1 MSVVREHEEFVWL
14 HSVIEESENYGGFIV
29 RLNAIDIIKI
39 FRTDGFSNFSEFSRS
54 LKIFFNSLFSMI
66 LNCESRIIEIYC
78 EVIFK
83 KIYPICPEKV
93 N

>member
-39 FRTDGFSNFSEFSRS
+39 FRTDGFSNFS
-54 LKIFFNSLFSMI
+54 
-66 LNCESRIIEIYC
+66 
-78 EVIFK
+78 
-83 KIYPICPEKV
+83 
-93 N
+93 